1 MGSGTDYP
9 PGSASARRGR
19 LGDGAP
25 EAIRQ
30 DDVEP
35 TGYHGG
41 RGGNL
46 RQSTARVRL
55 AHTPTARWNRSSRR
69 HWPFPT
75 RGPLR
80 PSRRRSMSA
89 SSTTRPTRVPARARV
104 ALYTQRVSPS
114 VAVRE
119 GRSPRDQRL
128 APSPVS
134 PAKRSRTS
142 LKRLGHAVEPRS
154 AVAAFSLS
162 FLSLE
167 LPTHPSQREVDS
179 PWHLP
184 HPSCPL
190 RWLIRRERGE
200 LGEGVS
206 RRD

>member
-1 MGSGTDYP
+1 MSITIDPEVSLMGSGTDYP

-154 AVAAFSLS
+154 ASPPSRSASCRLS
-162 FLSLE
+162 FRRTPPSGKSILLGISLTP
-167 LPTHPSQREVDS
+167 LAPS
-179 PWHLP
+179 
-184 HPSCPL
+184 
-190 RWLIRRERGE
+190 G
-200 LGEGVS
+200 G
-206 RRD
+206 